1 MKIRTPI
8 WPTLAELANTK
19 LIEEQWDDI
28 LRLVVSF
35 KLYGNP
41 IPSFLLQKLTSP
53 LHTDPLILA
62 LKEFGKIHQTLFIL
76 TFNNEEALKKRIIYL
91 FETMHENFN
100 VLNSCNDRLNNSTI
114 NKKSMYHPIS
124 MLPLVAE
131 AINGSFEN
139 TNDLIK
145 TFSEQ
150 EDKHGSLNDD
160 ELARAKKIF
169 KEGLEFVPNFRE
181 QLQRWEKTDLNSLQ
195 KIQVAELINT
205 NNSLTK
211 LYADGIALIKRLSPY
226 TIDKIMAMDP
236 AELAVKVLAG
246 EINSPR
252 A

>member
-1 MKIRTPI
+1 MKIQTPV
-8 WPTLAELANTK
+8 WPTIHELANTK

-35 KLYGNP
+35 KLYGTP
-41 IPSFLLQKLTSP
+41 IPSFLLNKLTSP
-53 LHTDPLILA
+53 LHKDPLILA
-62 LKEFGKIHQTLFIL
+62 LREFGKLHHTLFIL
-76 TFNNEEALKKRIIYL
+76 RFNNEEALKKRIIYL
-91 FETMHENFN
+91 FEAVHENFN
-100 VLNSCNDRLNNSTI
+100 ISKE
-114 NKKSMYHPIS
+114 NKKPMYHPIS

-169 KEGLEFVPNFRE
+169 KEGLEFVPNFKE

-226 TIDKIMAMDP
+226 TIDKIMAMNP
-236 AELAVKVLAG
+236 AELAVKVIAG
-246 EINSPR
+246 EINSHR
-252 A
+252 Y